1 MVKRTLKW
9 DASSRGRCFPGR
21 HSWPAGLMLP
31 RFWGCFHKAT
41 VRTQSSSILILWCG
55 IKHSPMTYSKIMGFN
70 VKMQHLM
77 VKFVLKCFWD
87 SWQSNCYVPSLWS
100 NDRFS
105 TSFMRGLISFSNV
118 GIRMMTLSKELAFY
132 FSILHLL
139 QECNF
144 QLTNNWFAWSS
155 SCTCR
160 PTAIVESKSHQL
172 HSGGSQRVDA
182 GTILCSGIV
191 RLRTC

>member
-1 MVKRTLKW
+1 
-9 DASSRGRCFPGR
+9 
-21 HSWPAGLMLP
+21 
-31 RFWGCFHKAT
+31 
-41 VRTQSSSILILWCG
+41 
-55 IKHSPMTYSKIMGFN
+55 
-70 VKMQHLM
+70 M

-118 GIRMMTLSKELAFY
+118 GIRMVTLSKELGFY

-144 QLTNNWFAWSS
+144 QLTNNWCAWSS

-172 HSGGSQRVDA
+172 HSGGSQCVDA

-191 RLRTC
+191 WLRKGSKSTSLGEEISVKFCPSGPEIGRGQSPNQIGLYLSPGQW